1 MIFHKEM
8 SHRTVIS
15 LLPISV
21 NIVIRKLVRK
31 PKNFFKHSRRK
42 CMVDISDTLTHLLPD
57 TYIMYQLSRTDSFW
71 KEGN

>member
-42 CMVDISDTLTHLLPD
+42 CMVDISD
-57 TYIMYQLSRTDSFW
+57 
-71 KEGN
+71 